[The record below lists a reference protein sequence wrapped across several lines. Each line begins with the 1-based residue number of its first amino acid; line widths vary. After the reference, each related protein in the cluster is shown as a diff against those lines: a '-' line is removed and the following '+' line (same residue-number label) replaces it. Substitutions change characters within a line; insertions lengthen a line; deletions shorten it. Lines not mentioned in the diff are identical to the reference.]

1 MKYLICLSYCGRNF
15 CGFQVQN
22 KSNDPTIQGALC
34 DAAKSIFGVDCLVSG
49 CSRTDSGVHA
59 NEYYATLEADA
70 ESSVTAEKLPRALNA
85 FLPRDIVVSDARCVP
100 DDFSV
105 RRNVISKEYE
115 YLILNSAYP
124 SPFYVGTAWYYGAR
138 RLDEEKMARAA
149 AGFCGTHDFLAFA
162 SSGLS
167 VSDTVRTVEYVNVI
181 RDGDFVKIR
190 IRADGFL
197 YNMARAMVGTV
208 VYAAEGKIK
217 PAQIGEILESGN
229 RTAAGPTVPPGGLY
243 MTHLWYDDGIEKFE
257 CG

>member
-34 DAAKSIFGVDCLVSG
+34 TAAKSIFGVDCLVSG

-85 FLPRDIVVSDARCVP
+85 FLPRDIVVSDAKSVP

-149 AGFCGTHDFLAFA
+149 AHFCGTHDFLAFA

-181 RDGDFVKIR
+181 REGDFVKIR

-197 YNMARAMVGTV
+197 YNMVRIIVGTLV
-208 VYAAEGKIK
+208 EVSEGKIREDE
-217 PAQIGEILESGN
+217 IGNIISSLDRKNAG
-229 RTAAGPTVPPGGLY
+229 RTAPPDGLY
-243 MTHLWYDDGIEKFE
+243 LNSVKMTI
-257 CG
+257 

>member
-34 DAAKSIFGVDCLVSG
+34 AAARSIFGVDCLVSG

-85 FLPRDIVVSDARCVP
+85 FLPRDIVVRDARRVP

-149 AGFCGTHDFLAFA
+149 VHICGTHDFLAFA
-162 SSGLS
+162 SSNLS

-181 RDGDFVKIR
+181 REGDFVKIR

-197 YNMARAMVGTV
+197 YNMVRIIVGTLV
-208 VYAAEGKIK
+208 EVSEGKIREDE
-217 PAQIGEILESGN
+217 IGKIISSLDRKKAG
-229 RTAAGPTVPPGGLY
+229 RTAPPDGLY
-243 MTHLWYDDGIEKFE
+243 LNSVKMIN
-257 CG
+257 